1 LKSETRNW
9 DFFVYN
15 KVTSTNDVA
24 KEKAK
29 NNESNFIVIADS
41 QTKGRGQYGRKWESP
56 AGKNLLSTFS
66 LKFSEKFP
74 FELISFLF
82 AVSVCET
89 LTELGLTVNCKWP
102 NDILVKGAKI
112 AGILIEKDES
122 RYYIGIGLNVLW
134 PDSIKYF
141 ENNISWTSIIGELD
155 LSFDCEIIARKIADY
170 FDFWNEKSHNEI
182 FEKYKSFWN
191 GNDKNVE
198 VNINGNWLT
207 GKLISVLSSGGVNVE
222 LNSGKIVEIYSSA
235 QINYEY

>member
-1 LKSETRNW
+1 MKSEKW
-9 DFFVYN
+9 KVFVYN
-15 KVTSTNDVA
+15 EVTSTNDVA
-24 KEKAK
+24 KKVAL
-29 NNESNFIVIADS
+29 NFESNFVVIADS

-82 AVSVCET
+82 GISVCET
-89 LTELGLTVNCKWP
+89 LAELGLTVNCKWP

-141 ENNISWTSIIGELD
+141 ENNISRTSIIGELD
-155 LSFDCEIIARKIADY
+155 LSFDCEIIAKKIADY
-170 FDFWNEKSHNEI
+170 FNFWSEKSHDEI

-191 GNDKNVE
+191 DKDKNLK
-198 VNINGNWLT
+198 VNIDGNWLP
-207 GKLISVLSSGGVNVE
+207 GKLISVLRSGGVIVE
-222 LNSGKIVEIYSSA
+222 LNSGKNIEIYSSA
-235 QINYEY
+235 QISYEY